1 MSHAA
6 LGRLLWTIALCLWLA
21 WFAFVVAL
29 TGGW

>member
-1 MSHAA
+1 MSHPA
-6 LGRLLWTIALCLWLA
+6 LGRLLWVIAAGLWLL

>member
-6 LGRLLWTIALCLWLA
+6 LGRLLWTIALGLWLA